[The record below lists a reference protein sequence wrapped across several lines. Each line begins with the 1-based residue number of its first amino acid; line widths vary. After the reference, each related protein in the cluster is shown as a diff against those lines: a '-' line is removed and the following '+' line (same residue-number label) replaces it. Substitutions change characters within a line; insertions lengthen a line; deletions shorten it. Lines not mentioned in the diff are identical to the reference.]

1 MQKKRIKP
9 EEFMERLGLKET
21 TISQFL
27 NGNVMCSINGAVT
40 DMSPAMKRKLEQL
53 QKKYKNSIFYHVVVG
68 ELGDYEIINFLICPK
83 IAAESLMYENF
94 LDEGCVL
101 AYGWNLTNP
110 DFSEIGDVGI
120 RHVGAGALERIW

>member
-9 EEFMERLGLKET
+9 EEFMKRLGLQET
-21 TISQFL
+21 TISQFM

-83 IAAESLMYENF
+83 IASESMMYEDF

-101 AYGWNLTNP
+101 AYGWNLTDP
-110 DFSEIGDVGI
+110 DCSEIGDVGI
-120 RHVGAGALERIW
+120 RHVGVGALERIW